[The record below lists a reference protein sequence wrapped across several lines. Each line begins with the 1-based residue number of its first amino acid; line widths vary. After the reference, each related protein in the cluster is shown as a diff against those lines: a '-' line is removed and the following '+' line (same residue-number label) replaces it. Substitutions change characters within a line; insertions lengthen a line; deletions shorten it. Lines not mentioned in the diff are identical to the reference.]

1 MKVATINKLLLLSL
15 VLTASTIGCKKSPT
29 PLTPLP
35 NGKPLVGDDTSGKM
49 QGEKGNTSSSDNI
62 TGTPLNAR
70 DSHAGWNENAEV
82 FKAYTVHFDYD
93 SSAVK
98 ASEKSKIESVASQ
111 MKSDASSA
119 VRVEG
124 HCDERGTEEYNR
136 SLGEKRAIALREELI
151 RLGIDPTRVD
161 TISYGEDRPVD
172 PGHDEAAWK
181 KNRRGE
187 FIQLTP
193 PK

>member
-15 VLTASTIGCKKSPT
+15 ALTASTIGCKKSPT

-35 NGKPLVGDDTSGKM
+35 NGGKSLVGDDTSGKI
-49 QGEKGNTSSSDNI
+49 QGGEK
-62 TGTPLNAR
+62 TPGEEAVKFGGGETATWDPANFNADR
-70 DSHAGWNENAEV
+70 AALA
-82 FKAYTVHFDYD
+82 AYTVHFDYD
-93 SSAVK
+93 STVVK
-98 ASEKSKIESVASQ
+98 ASEKSKVDSVAAAL
-111 MKSDASSA
+111 KSDMPAKLLI
-119 VRVEG
+119 EG

-136 SLGEKRAIALREELI
+136 ALGERRALALRESLATMGVDPMRI
-151 RLGIDPTRVD
+151 RTE
-161 TISYGEDRPVD
+161 SFGEDRPVD

-187 FIQLTP
+187 FILMH